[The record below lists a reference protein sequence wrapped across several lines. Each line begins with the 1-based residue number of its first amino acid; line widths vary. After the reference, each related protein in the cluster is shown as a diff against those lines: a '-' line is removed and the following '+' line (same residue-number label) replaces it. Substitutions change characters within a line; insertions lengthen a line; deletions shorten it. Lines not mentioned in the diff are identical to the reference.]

1 MNYKEKKVLE
11 IKNNL
16 EKREAPVKNV
26 IVIVM
31 YKGIAC
37 EFQLIVKNKNTN
49 LNEKKVN
56 HLLYELIRHPLGVF
70 IALVERR
77 DKLYIHK
84 N

>member
-37 EFQLIVKNKNTN
+37 EF
-49 LNEKKVN
+49 
-56 HLLYELIRHPLGVF
+56 
-70 IALVERR
+70 
-77 DKLYIHK
+77 
-84 N
+84 